1 MALADPPSN
10 SSRLGGTDRRRPS
23 AARASRLV
31 AAMKMLLPALAITL
45 VALVVIWPQ
54 IGRNAA
60 DIPMDRGRITVEDV
74 DTLRMS
80 NPRFV
85 GLDENDQPFEIVAVT
100 ATQMGEDSDAVEL
113 EAPQADMTNDD
124 GSWISLNASHGVW
137 RKDTGIVDL
146 NGGVALFHDAGHQL
160 STDAAS
166 IDMESG
172 TVISDI
178 ATEGQSPGGTI
189 AGEGFRALDRGARI
203 VFIGRSRAVLYS
215 AGTDG

>member
-1 MALADPPSN
+1 MAG
-10 SSRLGGTDRRRPS
+10 RT

-54 IGRNAA
+54 LGGNPA
-60 DIPMDRGRITVEDV
+60 DIPMDNGRITVEDV

-100 ATQMGEDSDAVEL
+100 ATQTGDDSDSVEL
-113 EAPQADMTNDD
+113 EAPQADMTSDD

-137 RKDTGIVDL
+137 RKDVGVVDL
-146 NGGVALFHDAGHQL
+146 SGGVALFHDAGHQL
-160 STDAAS
+160 STEAATV
-166 IDMESG
+166 DMETG

-178 ATEGQSPGGTI
+178 ETHGQSPGGSI
-189 AGEGFRALDRGARI
+189 VGEGFRAFDRGARI
-203 VFIGRSRAVLYS
+203 VFVGRSRAVLYS
-215 AGTDG
+215 AGSDG